1 MFDNGGCLIPKLIE
15 YLNENMINMVMFI
28 FFYHMS
34 SMSRNC
40 IYALCVFPIA
50 TQLTCFKKGF

>member
-28 FFYHMS
+28 LVTACFQCHVTAYML
-34 SMSRNC
+34 
-40 IYALCVFPIA
+40 YVYFP
-50 TQLTCFKKGF
+50 